1 MQALKKET
9 ASVNDERL
17 ERDAAEGSR
26 ITTENNMRDA
36 DNREPAF
43 ERRVHTSKGARDR
56 SRG

>member
-26 ITTENNMRDA
+26 ITTE
-36 DNREPAF
+36 
-43 ERRVHTSKGARDR
+43 K
-56 SRG
+56 